1 MQDFELSDLPQSTPV
16 IAKQPMSRLRAA
28 AIHLAISLVIGLL
41 VVALMWF
48 VWYPSPYF
56 YGMGGLG
63 LLLLLVSVDVV
74 IGPLITLV
82 IFNPAKKSL
91 KFDLAVVAA
100 LQIAALVYGV
110 YVMAQ
115 ARPVYVVFS
124 EARFDVVI
132 AADMSAAEQAKVN
145 DERFKQVSWTGP
157 QLAAL
162 DIPKDSAELSRML
175 TSGVNSRAFSQYYV
189 PYQDRAK
196 QAASAAK
203 PINFLA
209 FGWPDAAKAARAFI
223 ASKGIE
229 ESQVVWLPL
238 YTRANDMT
246 MLLKRDTGEILA
258 VLPVRSEL

>member
-1 MQDFELSDLPQSTPV
+1 MQNIESSDSEPSI
-16 IAKQPMSRLRAA
+16 IASVKQPMSRFKAS
-28 AIHLAISLVIGLL
+28 AIHLAISLGMGLL

-48 VWYPSPYF
+48 VWYPAPYF
-56 YGMGGLG
+56 YGMAGMG
-63 LLLLLVSVDVV
+63 LLVLLVSVDVV

-100 LQIAALVYGV
+100 LQIAALAYGV

-132 AADMSAAEQAKVN
+132 AADMSAAEQVKVT
-145 DERFKQVSWTGP
+145 DARFKQVSWTGP
-157 QLAAL
+157 QMAAL
-162 DIPKDSAELSRML
+162 DIPKDAAELSRML
-175 TSGVNSRAFSQYYV
+175 TSGVNSRAFSQHYV

-223 ASKGIE
+223 ASKGME

-246 MLLKRDTGEILA
+246 VLLKRDTGEILT